1 MFRQAELV
9 LSRTGVR
16 IGIHSM
22 ITRRDEYFFDL
33 NGYTVIPQALDHGHV
48 VSINA
53 WIDALG
59 TWLYSSRYS
68 KGPRGGGRVFD
79 RAISV

>member
-9 LSRTGVR
+9 LSRTGVQ

-33 NGYTVIPQALDHGHV
+33 KGCSVIPLALDHV

-53 WIDALG
+53 WIDV
-59 TWLYSSRYS
+59 
-68 KGPRGGGRVFD
+68 KPRGPPDGR
-79 RAISV
+79 RQ